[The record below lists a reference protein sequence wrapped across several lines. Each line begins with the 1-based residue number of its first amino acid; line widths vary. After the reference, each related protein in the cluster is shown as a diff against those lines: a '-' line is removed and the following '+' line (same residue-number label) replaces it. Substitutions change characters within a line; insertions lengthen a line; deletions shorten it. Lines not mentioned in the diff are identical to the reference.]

1 MQRTNLHDKVSLT
14 DTEVQ
19 AGSMRMRMRVAAGQ
33 AERPVVLV
41 HGFVVSGR
49 YMIPTARRLAPAF
62 QVYVPDLP
70 GFGGSEKPPD
80 ALTLVQLADV
90 LADWVDA
97 AGLDRAVLLGNSF
110 GCQVIV
116 EFALRYPERA
126 AALILVSPTVDP
138 ERRSMPQQLIRLLLD
153 APELLNMAPL
163 LLRDLRDIG
172 LHRTLQT
179 LRYMLQDR
187 IEEKLPQVSVPTL
200 VVRGEWDPI
209 VSQRWAVTVSRLLPA
224 GRLVVL
230 PRARHTPNCSASS
243 ALVRAIRL
251 FLEEVC

>member
-1 MQRTNLHDKVSLT
+1 
-14 DTEVQ
+14 
-19 AGSMRMRMRVAAGQ
+19 MRVRVAEGR

-49 YMIPTARRLAPAF
+49 YMVPTARRLAPDF

-70 GFGGSEKPPD
+70 GFGGSEKPSN
-80 ALTLVQLADV
+80 ALTLVQLVDA
-90 LADWVDA
+90 LADWMDA
-97 AGLDRAVLLGNSF
+97 AGLDRVVLLGNSF

-116 EFALRYPERA
+116 EFALRHPERA

-138 ERRSMPQQLIRLLLD
+138 ERRSVPQQVLRLLMD
-153 APELLNMAPL
+153 APELLSMAPL

-172 LHRTLQT
+172 LRRTWQT

-187 IEEKLPQVSVPTL
+187 IEDKLPHVSAPTL
-200 VVRGEWDPI
+200 VVRGERDPL
-209 VSQRWAVTVSRLLPA
+209 VSQRWAATARRLLPA

-230 PRARHTPNCSASS
+230 PGAWHTPNYSASS
-243 ALVRAIRL
+243 MLDRAIRP
-251 FLEEVC
+251 FIDEAY